1 MLTLQKFPILEE
13 QFCVWGPYV
22 FVKPKSAFLSETLG
36 VGFRHGYWAHQLVLV
51 GLIAA
56 RPKLLLIVW

>member
-1 MLTLQKFPILEE
+1 M
-13 QFCVWGPYV
+13 CGGPYV
-22 FVKPKSAFLSETLG
+22 FVKPKSEFLGETLFWG
-36 VGFRHGYWAHQLVLV
+36 VGFMHGYWAHQLVLV